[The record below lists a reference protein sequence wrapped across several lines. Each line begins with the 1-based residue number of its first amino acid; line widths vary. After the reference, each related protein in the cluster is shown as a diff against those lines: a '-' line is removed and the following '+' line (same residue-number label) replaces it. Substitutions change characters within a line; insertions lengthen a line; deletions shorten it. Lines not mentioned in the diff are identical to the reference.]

1 MFRRSAPLCCVV
13 FLVALSGCLGT
24 LAHADA
30 GATTIPTAA
39 SEREGYVAGNETR
52 VPFRIPVGVG
62 GVGGEVTVT
71 GHLAGHSRTVAADR
85 TAVLLLV
92 TTPDVRVAGAS
103 VNPLRGAADPNVVR
117 TGLEL
122 AGRARSLGGVENVT
136 DLREQSVRNVTFLGT
151 TTPLSTY
158 AGVVETDA
166 GRADVRVHVA
176 SVEHEGD
183 VVVAVSVHPASMDE
197 RDAVSRMLA
206 AAEYRT
212 V

>member
-1 MFRRSAPLCCVV
+1 MCRRPRR
-13 FLVALSGCLGT
+13 ALGVSRN
-24 LAHADA
+24 
-30 GATTIPTAA
+30 A
-39 SEREGYVAGNETR
+39 SRRGRRRDDDSDGGVRTR
-52 VPFRIPVGVG
+52 GLRRGQRDESPVPDSRRVG

-85 TAVLLLV
+85 TAALLLV

-103 VNPLRGAADPNVVR
+103 VNPLRGATDPNAVR
-117 TGLEL
+117 AGLAL
-122 AGRARSLGGVENVT
+122 AGRARTLGGVENVT

-151 TTPLSTY
+151 TAPLTTY

-183 VVVAVSVHPASMDE
+183 VVVAVSVHPATMDE